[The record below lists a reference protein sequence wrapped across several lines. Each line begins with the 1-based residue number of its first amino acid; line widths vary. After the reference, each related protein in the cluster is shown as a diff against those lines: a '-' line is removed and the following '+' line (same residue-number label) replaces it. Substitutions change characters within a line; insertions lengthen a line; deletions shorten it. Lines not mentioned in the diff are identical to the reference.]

1 MKDAVDGERVEKLVG
16 EEAARRNASG
26 NFDGWAALPFLDEA
40 REASRKLVAAG
51 RRALDSDVAKS
62 VVKLR
67 KLGLR
72 KFEDVAGEPAHASA
86 SFDKKKFGGTIKLL
100 PHFGELASQQAAKD
114 GMDIDTGVVVGETLR
129 FTTTVIT
136 VHRVVETLAHVFG
149 EGDGSKTTDALSE
162 KRSERGHA
170 ETAPEA
176 RSFCSC
182 CQMSWKT
189 SQAAE
194 SKRTK

>member
-51 RRALDSDVAKS
+51 RRALDSDVAKR

-136 VHRVVETLAHVFG
+136 MHRVVETLAHVFG
-149 EGDGSKTTDALSE
+149 EGDGSRTTDALSE
-162 KRSERGHA
+162 KRSKGQA

-176 RSFCSC
+176 RSFWSC

-194 SKRTK
+194 SKRAK

>member
-1 MKDAVDGERVEKLVG
+1 MDG
-16 EEAARRNASG
+16 
-26 NFDGWAALPFLDEA
+26 AALPFLDEV
-40 REASRKLVAAG
+40 REVRRKLVAA
-51 RRALDSDVAKS
+51 RTRALDRDVAKRM
-62 VVKLR
+62 VELR
-67 KLGLR
+67 KLRLS
-72 KFEDVAGEPAHASA
+72 KFEDMAGETANASA
-86 SFDKKKFGGTIKLL
+86 DFDKKKFGGTIELL
-100 PHFGELASQQAAKD
+100 PHFGELASQQAAENR
-114 GMDIDTGVVVGETLR
+114 MNIHAGVVVGETLR

-136 VHRVVETLAHVFG
+136 MHRVVETLAHVFG
-149 EGDGSKTTDALSE
+149 EGDGPKTTDALSE

-176 RSFCSC
+176 RSFWSC